1 VTLHFDAFELRG
13 SRVLLRPLAADDAA
27 ALASAAADSRASYAY
42 THVPAGV
49 AEAQAY
55 ISSALQARLAGQR
68 YPFCILRDGR
78 IVGSTSFCNY
88 ELWRWPPGSAPQRY
102 ERPDVVEIGHTWLS
116 ASAQGTAVNTESKL
130 LMLGHAFERWEVHRV
145 CLCTDARNERSRRA
159 IARLGMH
166 FEGIRRAHKVA
177 PDGTIRDSAF
187 FSMLIE
193 DWPAARAHL
202 VQRLERPA

>member
-1 VTLHFDAFELRG
+1 MTLHFDQFELRG
-13 SRVLLRPLAADDAA
+13 GGVVLRPLAAGDAE
-27 ALASAAADSRASYAY
+27 ALASAAAESRDSYAF

-55 ISSALQARLAGQR
+55 ISSALQARIAGQR
-68 YPFCILRDGR
+68 FPFCIERDGR
-78 IVGSTSFCNY
+78 VIGSTSFCNY
-88 ELWRWPPGSAPQRY
+88 ELWRWPPGSGLQRY
-102 ERPDVVEIGHTWLS
+102 DRPDVVEIGHTWLA
-116 ASAQGTAVNTESKL
+116 ASAQGTTVNTEAKL

-177 PDGTIRDSAF
+177 ADGTIRDSAC
-187 FSMLIE
+187 FSMLLQ
-193 DWPAARAHL
+193 DWPEARARL
-202 VQRLERPA
+202 VQRLERPD